1 MGMFDYMNISMSALT
16 AEKTRMDIIAENIAN
31 SKTTRTAG
39 GTPYRRKIPVFRE
52 YNNRTP
58 FEAVLGEKTGKDKFK
73 GVKISRVEEDSSP
86 FVSVYEPGHPDADEN
101 GYVLM
106 PNVNT
111 VKEMVDMISAQ
122 RAYDSNVTAVSTAKA
137 MMMKAFEIT
146 GR

>member
-1 MGMFDYMNISMSALT
+1 MGLFDYMNISATALT
-16 AEKTRMDIIAENIAN
+16 AEKTRMDIISENIAN

-52 YNNRTP
+52 YKKSP
-58 FEAVLGEKTGKDKFK
+58 FEHILGEKLGKNDFK
-73 GVKISRVEEDSSP
+73 GVKVSRIKEDPSE
-86 FVSVYEPGHPDADEN
+86 FVSVYEPGHPDADKE

-106 PNVNT
+106 PNVSV

-122 RAYDSNVTAVSTAKA
+122 RAYDSNITAISTAKA
-137 MMMKAFEIT
+137 MMTKALEIT